1 MSTCRGVRRAPRG
14 CCTASCCC
22 TRKSRENR
30 CSTVP
35 HGATSSRSTSV
46 ACDSRPSR
54 STRSPSRSGT
64 PSTSFARGEPLR
76 RRPARALGRRDRPR
90 GGVVGG
96 PVGCWAPR
104 GGAGGDGWAARPARE
119 GVDLSGRRHRR
130 RVPRP
135 GATARGRVQPAL
147 ARTPHGPAGEGRTRP
162 ARRPGD
168 RLGRAAVAGRRLA
181 RARSLRH
188 VRRHVPW
195 PPGPAAHP
203 DVGDVR
209 RGLPAA
215 EGFPAARSLQP
226 GGAGAPGAQR
236 QPRGALLDGGAVDRG
251 GARRA
256 PARHAGAIASRRA
269 RQDPVLRM
277 SKRTIAVE
285 LATPGLD
292 PQGRP
297 ARIPL
302 AAGVGPLEQYGEPD
316 AGEHMLVNIGPQKPA
331 THGVLR
337 LVVELDGETEVRVI
351 PHLGYL
357 HSGFQKLG
365 EYRHY
370 NQIIPLTDR
379 TDYLSPMA
387 NNVGFA
393 LAAEKLMGIEIT
405 PRCTV
410 LRVIACEMSRII
422 SHMVWLGTTSIDLG
436 AFTPFLWAFQERERI
451 YNLQEMWTG
460 ARLTTSVTRVGGM
473 MADVPDD
480 FVAGLRHFTQ
490 TFPKTL
496 SEIDRVLTRNG
507 VWVGRTQGVGVL
519 TAAEAINHSLSGPM
533 LRASGVAYDVRK
545 DKPYLDYETYD
556 FDVVVGEHG
565 DVYDRYLVRLEECS
579 QSNCILQ
586 QALDRLPD
594 GPVNI
599 ADPRVILPPKSRA
612 MNDMEAMIYHFK
624 QVMEG
629 VKAPV
634 GEAYVGIENPKG
646 ELGTYLVSDG
656 TAKPVRWRIRPP
668 SFINLSALPRMAA
681 GHLLSD
687 LIAINASV
695 DIVMGEVDR

>member
-1 MSTCRGVRRAPRG
+1 
-14 CCTASCCC
+14 
-22 TRKSRENR
+22 
-30 CSTVP
+30 
-35 HGATSSRSTSV
+35 
-46 ACDSRPSR
+46 
-54 STRSPSRSGT
+54 
-64 PSTSFARGEPLR
+64 
-76 RRPARALGRRDRPR
+76 
-90 GGVVGG
+90 
-96 PVGCWAPR
+96 
-104 GGAGGDGWAARPARE
+104 
-119 GVDLSGRRHRR
+119 
-130 RVPRP
+130 
-135 GATARGRVQPAL
+135 
-147 ARTPHGPAGEGRTRP
+147 
-162 ARRPGD
+162 
-168 RLGRAAVAGRRLA
+168 
-181 RARSLRH
+181 
-188 VRRHVPW
+188 
-195 PPGPAAHP
+195 
-203 DVGDVR
+203 
-209 RGLPAA
+209 
-215 EGFPAARSLQP
+215 
-226 GGAGAPGAQR
+226 
-236 QPRGALLDGGAVDRG
+236 
-251 GARRA
+251 
-256 PARHAGAIASRRA
+256 
-269 RQDPVLRM
+269 
-277 SKRTIAVE
+277 
-285 LATPGLD
+285 
-292 PQGRP
+292 
-297 ARIPL
+297 
-302 AAGVGPLEQYGEPD
+302 
-316 AGEHMLVNIGPQKPA
+316 
-331 THGVLR
+331 
-337 LVVELDGETEVRVI
+337 
-351 PHLGYL
+351 
-357 HSGFQKLG
+357 
-365 EYRHY
+365 
-370 NQIIPLTDR
+370 
-379 TDYLSPMA
+379 
-387 NNVGFA
+387 
-393 LAAEKLMGIEIT
+393 MGIAIT

-579 QSNCILQ
+579 QSNRILQ

-634 GEAYVGIENPKG
+634 GETYVGIENPKG

-668 SFINLSALPRMAA
+668 SFINLAALPKMAA